1 MLCRVVNENCVP
13 RLKTIF
19 FLLNTTFKQQM
30 LTYNNQAFLPQALS
44 TGITSR
50 INKDPDSAI
59 IANNVP
65 QERSAKRNAQQI
77 NYAEFDNINDDFEY
91 EEDKSSTANAFPNAS
106 TQTNTHVQKH
116 LLKPARIARS
126 NEIFQDDIVT
136 DNSGKIGSDTLVP
149 VKLNLEYNAGA
160 SKLIDFFMWNINET
174 LVTPDQF
181 ASLLCL
187 ELELP
192 NLLHL
197 EIVDS
202 INKQVEDYQFVI
214 NSQLPLGVEYHVIIE
229 LSVNLDKK
237 LYEDKFEWDL
247 NQSEVTPEDF
257 AEIIVADLGLSLE
270 FKPAISHS
278 LHEMTLRLKR
288 ELIEG
293 SYNHELHKYQQLAGL
308 IFERNIRI
316 RTDSSI
322 HNGNALWEPFIE
334 ILSPWEIE
342 KREIERERNS
352 RRLKRENM
360 RREVDDFGGVK
371 RRATTRR
378 RVEELDWRI

>member
-1 MLCRVVNENCVP
+1 
-13 RLKTIF
+13 
-19 FLLNTTFKQQM
+19 M
-30 LTYNNQAFLPQALS
+30 LTYNNKAFIPQALS

-91 EEDKSSTANAFPNAS
+91 EEDKTNSANTFPNAS
-106 TQTNTHVQKH
+106 THTSTHVQKH
-116 LLKPARIARS
+116 LLKPARLAGS
-126 NEIFQDDIVT
+126 NEIFQDDNVPDTFGKLGT
-136 DNSGKIGSDTLVP
+136 DSLVP
-149 VKLNLEYNAGA
+149 VKLNLEYNAGL
-160 SKLIDFFMWNINET
+160 SKLIDFFMWNIDET
-174 LVTPDQF
+174 VITPDQF

-197 EIVDS
+197 EIVES
-202 INKQVEDYQFVI
+202 INKQVEEYTFV
-214 NSQLPLGVEYHVIIE
+214 SSAQLPSGIEYHVVIE
-229 LSVNLDKK
+229 LSVNLDKR

-247 NQSEVTPEDF
+247 NQSDVTPEDF
-257 AEIIVADLGLSLE
+257 ADIVTAELGLSLE

-278 LHEMTLRLKR
+278 LHEMILRLKR
-288 ELIEG
+288 ELVEG

-308 IFERNIRI
+308 IFERNVRI

-322 HNGNALWEPFIE
+322 HNGNAVWEPFIE

-342 KREIERERNS
+342 KREIERERNT

>member
-1 MLCRVVNENCVP
+1 MLS
-13 RLKTIF
+13 
-19 FLLNTTFKQQM
+19 
-30 LTYNNQAFLPQALS
+30 YNSRAFLPQALS

-50 INKDPDSAI
+50 ISKDPDSAI
-59 IANNVP
+59 IVNNVP

-77 NYAEFDNINDDFEY
+77 NYAEFDNVNDDFEY
-91 EEDKSSTANAFPNAS
+91 EEDKSNSASAIPNAS
-106 TQTNTHVQKH
+106 THTSTQVQKH
-116 LLKPARIARS
+116 LLKPARLARS
-126 NEIFQDDIVT
+126 NEIFEDERII
-136 DNSGKIGSDTLVP
+136 DNSAKVASSFLVP

-160 SKLIDFFMWNINET
+160 SKLIDFFMWNIDET
-174 LVTPDQF
+174 LVSPDQF

-192 NLLHL
+192 TLLHL

-202 INKQVEDYQFVI
+202 INKQVEEYQFV
-214 NSQLPLGVEYHVIIE
+214 NSSQLPPGNEYHVIID

-247 NQSEVTPEDF
+247 NQTEITAEDF
-257 AEIIVADLGLSLE
+257 ADIVVADLGLSLE

-278 LHEMTLRLKR
+278 LHEMILRLKR

-308 IFERNIRI
+308 IFERNVRI

-322 HNGNALWEPFIE
+322 HNGNAVWEPFIE

-342 KREIERERNS
+342 KREIERERNT

-378 RVEELDWRI
+378 RVDELDWRM

>member
-1 MLCRVVNENCVP
+1 MLSY
-13 RLKTIF
+13 TS
-19 FLLNTTFKQQM
+19 QS
-30 LTYNNQAFLPQALS
+30 FLPQALS

-59 IANNVP
+59 IVNNVP

-77 NYAEFDNINDDFEY
+77 NYAEFDNVNDDFEY
-91 EEDKSSTANAFPNAS
+91 EEDKSSSAAAFPSA
-106 TQTNTHVQKH
+106 NTHNITPVQKH
-116 LLKPARIARS
+116 LLKPARLARS
-126 NEIFQDDIVT
+126 NEIFEKDIVP
-136 DNSGKIGSDTLVP
+136 DISGKLSADTLVP
-149 VKLNLEYNAGA
+149 IKLSLEYNAGA
-160 SKLIDFFMWNINET
+160 SKLIDFFMWNADEA
-174 LVTPDQF
+174 LVTPEQF
-181 ASLLCL
+181 ALLLCL

-192 NLLHL
+192 NLLQQD
-197 EIVDS
+197 IVDS
-202 INKQVEDYQFVI
+202 INKQIEDYHFVI
-214 NSQLPLGVEYHVIIE
+214 HAQLPQGVEYHVIID

-247 NQSEVTPEDF
+247 NQTDISPEEF
-257 AEIIVADLGLSLE
+257 ALIVVADLGLALE

-278 LHEMTLRLKR
+278 LHEMVFRLKR
-288 ELIEG
+288 ELLDG

-308 IFERNIRI
+308 IFERSVRI

-322 HNGNALWEPFIE
+322 HNGNAVWEPFIE

-342 KREIERERNS
+342 KREIERERNT

-378 RVEELDWRI
+378 RVEELDWRV